1 MFFQFE
7 QRIPRLTTLTSSA
20 TELTIL
26 AQVFTNR
33 RIEVIYNAG
42 SPGFTNDCSKLKN
55 SKNEL
60 ADW

>member
-26 AQVFTNR
+26 AQVLTNR
-33 RIEVIYNAG
+33 RIEVIYNVS
-42 SPGFTNDCSKLKN
+42 SPGFINDGSKLN
-55 SKNEL
+55 FTL
-60 ADW
+60 